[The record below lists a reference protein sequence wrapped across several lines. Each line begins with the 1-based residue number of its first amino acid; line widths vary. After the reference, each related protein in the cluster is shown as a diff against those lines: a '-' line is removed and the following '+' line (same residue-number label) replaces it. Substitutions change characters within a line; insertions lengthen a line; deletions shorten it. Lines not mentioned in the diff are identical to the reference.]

1 MKKLCLLFAV
11 VSIIVVLSGCEKNQ
25 IQESPETHP
34 VTVEAKSESTNQSEH
49 VNASD
54 SEILIAYFS
63 RWGNTDYPENVD
75 ATTSASI
82 VVDSERFGTTQYVAQ
97 LIQNQ
102 LGGDLLLIQTKETYP
117 SDFDAVREE
126 NNQEQSSN
134 ILPELVDLA
143 LDISQYDTVFIGY
156 PVWSTDVPQA
166 ILSFLETYDL
176 SGETL
181 IPFCTHAGYGAGKSF
196 DTIRQTVPNA
206 DVRNGL
212 ALDAQEVLSSDDTIR
227 EWLRDLN
234 FTVNS

>member
-11 VSIIVVLSGCEKNQ
+11 VSIIAILSGCENNQ
-25 IQESPETHP
+25 FQESPEAPP
-34 VTVEAKSESTNQSEH
+34 VTAEANSEPTDQSEP

-54 SEILIAYFS
+54 SEILIVYFS

-82 VVDSERFGTTQYVAQ
+82 VVDGERFGTTQYVAQ

-166 ILSFLETYDL
+166 IRSFLKTYDL
-176 SGETL
+176 SGKTL

-196 DTIRQTVPNA
+196 DTIRQTV
-206 DVRNGL
+206 L
-212 ALDAQEVLSSDDTIR
+212 R